1 MTTFN
6 PFGLTGS
13 GLGLRRAL
21 LPALQT
27 SVPDS
32 IAFFEVS
39 PENWVG
45 VGGHLGKQFRSLTER
60 HRFVA
65 HGWRCLWAAQR
76 R

>member
-1 MTTFN
+1 MTTAN

-27 SVPDS
+27 GVPDS

-39 PENWVG
+39 PENWMG
-45 VGGHLGKQFRSLTER
+45 VGGQLGK
-60 HRFVA
+60 
-65 HGWRCLWAAQR
+65 
-76 R
+76 